1 METNHAFLI
10 YFILYIYISYFT
22 YFVYMNWSV
31 KQLCIFGLFMFI
43 LNSCLNQ
50 TRIWTKKTVP
60 APLCV
65 CACTSYVTDGFTV
78 PCVRVPCVPCCATPS

>member
-50 TRIWTKKTVP
+50 TRI
-60 APLCV
+60 
-65 CACTSYVTDGFTV
+65 
-78 PCVRVPCVPCCATPS
+78 

>member
-10 YFILYIYISYFT
+10 YFIILVILHILF
-22 YFVYMNWSV
+22 MNWSV
-31 KQLCIFGLFMFI
+31 KQLCLFGLFMFI
-43 LNSCLNQ
+43 LNSCLDQ

-78 PCVRVPCVPCCATPS
+78 LCVRVPCVPRCATPS